1 MIEFTNFV
9 LTKEGQN
16 MISDVLSTNSF
27 IHLSFIATGST
38 ELDINDL
45 SKYEQ
50 STEKQYSKIRE
61 SNLKYNNGEFILDIT
76 LQNDDT
82 NKNLDNSTSYEL
94 KYIILKASKET
105 SDTDKWKSDKGIL
118 FAIAKPKS
126 KCIIPAYNGITP
138 HKLHIKSKIVLDEII
153 KAPSPNDLLTL
164 KDVSNTLERIVPK
177 IATKYVMDKYMT
189 NVDKL
194 SKYIKTYHGFGAGLP
209 PDAMKKVVF
218 IPDDIT
224 GKISLEFPDDTI
236 IDGHRLCKVAGV
248 KIIEKLGKYPVN
260 ENDGRIVGVIER
272 KDFAKYKNKLWE
284 GINGGPEVYKNR
296 YAVFPYSDRNIYSR
310 NPKNNAIIGEIYGY
324 DININDSNP
333 NTRVSYPS
341 DVLNKEYMPI
351 NINMNGG
358 GYDIDDNWMN
368 TFFITEIRAVMLKY
382 NGEVDYVLNY
392 IDQTFKSDDSPSDV
406 SNPDYPGNVMV
417 EFPKMYFKRWEDST
431 HQHVRIANYKV
442 DDDYKCYQH
451 MYDGKE
457 LDKIYI
463 GMFTPCEINGRARSL
478 ANQRP
483 IIDKTGP
490 QEKALIEANGPGW
503 QFDDWMNTCMVV
515 DLLFLIGKSTD
526 LQGKF
531 GMGNVGGNT
540 TPNIPFRDPTTGM
553 FHGKSDTNNFVKFFY
568 LVDYYSN
575 TDKRKYG
582 CVGNSN
588 RSMLI
593 KPYPPYSTDTN
604 NPPGYV
610 EVTKFNNTIN
620 GYISKTK
627 MTEYGM
633 IPIEANGSDSTYI
646 PDYIDCGYTNAFL
659 VWGGHFNSM
668 KQAGMRIN
676 LAVAFFNS
684 YVSLSPSL
692 CYKKPL

>member
-38 ELDINDL
+38 ELDITDL
-45 SKYEQ
+45 SKYDQ
-50 STEKQYSKIRE
+50 STEKQYSRIRE
-61 SNLKYNNGEFILDIT
+61 YNLKYNNGEFILDIT
-76 LQNDDT
+76 LQNDGT

-105 SDTDKWKSDKGIL
+105 SDTDKWKSNKGIP

-126 KCIIPAYNGITP
+126 ECIIPAYNGITP

-164 KDVSNTLERIVPK
+164 KDASNTLERIVPK

-189 NVDKL
+189 NVGKL

-296 YAVFPYSDRNIYSR
+296 YTVFPYSDRNIYSR

-341 DVLNKEYMPI
+341 DVLNKNYRPFRIGLSTGEYTL
-351 NINMNGG
+351 NEWR
-358 GYDIDDNWMN
+358 DA
-368 TFFITEIRAVMLKY
+368 FFIKEIRPVMLKY
-382 NGEVDYVLNY
+382 NGEVDYELNHDDHSKKLDGA
-392 IDQTFKSDDSPSDV
+392 ISDIR
-406 SNPDYPGNVMV
+406 NRNYEGNTMI
-417 EFPKMYFKRWEDST
+417 EFPKMYFKRWEDTT
-431 HQHVRIANYKV
+431 HQHVRVANYKV

-463 GMFTPCEINGRARSL
+463 GMFAPCEVNGRIRSL
-478 ANQRP
+478 ADELPLVGKR
-483 IIDKTGP
+483 GSE
-490 QEKALIEANGPGW
+490 EKALIDANGPGW
-503 QFDDWMNTCMVV
+503 QYDDWMNTCMVV
-515 DLLFLIGKSTD
+515 DLLFLMGKSTD
-526 LQGKF
+526 LQGTF
-531 GMGNVGGNT
+531 GMGNCSNT
-540 TPNIPFRDPTTGM
+540 FRNITGQTLDKGM
-553 FHGKSDTNNFVKFFY
+553 FNGRDDSKKSVKFFY
-568 LVDYYSN
+568 LENYYGDTYN
-575 TDKRKYG
+575 RKYG
-582 CVGNSN
+582 CISN
-588 RSMLI
+588 NNKDILI

-604 NPPGYV
+604 NPPGYINV
-610 EVTKFNNTIN
+610 VKYNGSVT

-627 MTEYGM
+627 MSEYGM
-633 IPIEANGSDSTYI
+633 IPIEAKGSDSTYI
-646 PDYIDCGYTNAFL
+646 PDYCNSEDRNMAFN
-659 VWGGHFNSM
+659 WGGSYISNKKCGAYFSLSDF
-668 KQAGMRIN
+668 AS
-676 LAVAFFNS
+676 AFTDC
-684 YVSLSPSL
+684 SPSL